1 MGVKLYEFNNT
12 KPKIRYKRMKFAL
25 FGNMFPDSG
34 SKTVEQICGVCE
46 TLKKYPTTLYVSE
59 HFFRTLP
66 EDIQQYIG
74 TLCELFSEQL
84 PEVDMVV
91 SVGGDGTFLRTALA
105 VGSSGTPV
113 LGINTGRLGF
123 LAAVNYSDAAETIH
137 EIVQGAYKIEER
149 TLLKMNVKGSAEPFR
164 YNAHALNE
172 VAIMKQD
179 TASMLYIHAY
189 INNDYL
195 TSYQADGLVI
205 ATPTGSTA
213 YSLSIGGSILAP
225 TTPSLIL
232 SAIAPHNLTSR
243 PLVVDDNSLISLK
256 VESRSQTFLVSLD
269 GQSQVFDEAVEINIR
284 KADYKLKV
292 VKRAGHTFFETLRDK
307 LMWGEDLR
315 RLEF

>member
-1 MGVKLYEFNNT
+1 
-12 KPKIRYKRMKFAL
+12 MKFAL
-25 FGNMFPDSG
+25 FGTISPDRNP
-34 SKTVEQICGVCE
+34 KTVEQIIGVCE

-59 HFFRTLP
+59 RFFRTLP
-66 EDIQQYIG
+66 DDTQQHIG
-74 TLCELFSEQL
+74 TMCELFDTQL
-84 PEVDMVV
+84 PDADMAV
-91 SVGGDGTFLRTALA
+91 SVGGDGTFLRAA
-105 VGSSGTPV
+105 AVVGSSGVPV

-123 LAAVNYSDAAETIH
+123 LAAVNYSDFAETIR
-137 EIVQGAYKIEER
+137 EVVQGVYRIESR
-149 TLLKMNVKGSAEPFR
+149 TLLKMSAKGNTESFR

-213 YSLSIGGSILAP
+213 YSLSVGGSILAP

-243 PLVVDDNSLISLK
+243 SLVVDDNSRISLK
-256 VESRSQTFLVSLD
+256 VESRSRTFLVSLD
-269 GQSQVFDEAVEINIR
+269 GQSQVFDEEVEIDIC
-284 KADYKLKV
+284 KADYTLKV

-307 LMWGEDLR
+307 LMWGEDVR
-315 RLEF
+315 RLQT

>member
-1 MGVKLYEFNNT
+1 
-12 KPKIRYKRMKFAL
+12 MKFAL
-25 FGNMFPDSG
+25 FGSMFPDRS

-46 TLKKYPTTLYVSE
+46 TLREYPTTLFMSE
-59 HFFRTLP
+59 DFFRSLP
-66 EDIQQYIG
+66 EDTQQYIG
-74 TLCELFSEQL
+74 TFCELFDKQL
-84 PEVDMVV
+84 PNVDMVV
-91 SVGGDGTFLRTALA
+91 SVGGDGTFLRAA
-105 VGSSGTPV
+105 SVVGNSGTPV

-123 LAAVNYSDAAETIH
+123 LAAINYSDVAETIH
-137 EIVQGAYKIEER
+137 EIVHGIYKIEER
-149 TLLKMNVKGSAEPFR
+149 TLLKMSAEGNAEPFR

-243 PLVVDDNSLISLK
+243 PLVVDDNSRISLK
-256 VESRSQTFLVSLD
+256 VESRSKTFLVSLD
-269 GQSQVFDEAVEINIR
+269 GQSQVFDETVEINIC
-284 KADYKLKV
+284 KADYALKI
-292 VKRAGHTFFETLRDK
+292 VKRVGHTFFETLRDK
-307 LMWGEDLR
+307 LMWGEDVR
-315 RLEF
+315 RIEF